1 MFKRPSFKNSSS
13 VTERDRC
20 DVTANP
26 EETMESF
33 TTESKKALW
42 HVYDMLKSANST
54 DVHISQLKV
63 RFVFFVI
70 FFTIIRN
77 TS

>member
-1 MFKRPSFKNSSS
+1 M
-13 VTERDRC
+13 TERDRC

-63 RFVFFVI
+63 RFFYCLFF
-70 FFTIIRN
+70 FRLYATLLNFSGLFTQLQ
-77 TS
+77 

>member
-1 MFKRPSFKNSSS
+1 M
-13 VTERDRC
+13 TERDRC

-63 RFVFFVI
+63 RFFLVYFFS
-70 FFTIIRN
+70 IIRN